1 MKLSRLIAL
10 LVLLLPLGA
19 HAAEADY
26 QALNSAAVKAHIL
39 PRYLALS
46 EAMGQFE
53 REAKGFCAGDRRNLA
68 SVRQSWLAAM
78 KAWQSIQ
85 HVRFGPIDLFN
96 RQQRF
101 AFWPDPRNV
110 AGRQMAELLAARD
123 RAQLAPDRLVTGSVA
138 VQGLSAAERLLWGD
152 DATKISGT
160 GEDAQFRCSY
170 LTSIAANLAGMAR
183 DTRAD
188 WAAPPRDYARSFIAS
203 SGEGI
208 MHVSPQ
214 DGTLDIFKS
223 LYTAIELVGDHKL
236 ARPLGPDWSKSK
248 PRLAEFWRSASS
260 GVAIAANLDAA
271 RDLYRTISP
280 FVKDR
285 ALDAELKR
293 RLDGIATLSLALGG
307 PLESVIADKT
317 RRPAAERLRADI
329 MQIKALLAERL
340 TQALG
345 IPLGF
350 NALDGD

>member
-1 MKLSRLIAL
+1 MLKRLL
-10 LVLLLPLGA
+10 TCLVVLLPVAA
-19 HAAEADY
+19 HAAEPDY
-26 QALNSAAVKAHIL
+26 KALNNAAVTKHIL

-46 EAMGQFE
+46 EAMTQFE
-53 REAKGFCAGDRRNLA
+53 REARGFCAGDRRNLA
-68 SVRQSWLAAM
+68 GVRQSWLSAM
-78 KAWQSIQ
+78 RTWQSIQ

-96 RQQRF
+96 RQQRL

-110 AGRQMAELLAARD
+110 AGRQIGEVLASRDKALLA
-123 RAQLAPDRLVTGSVA
+123 PERLVTGSVA

-152 DATKISGT
+152 DAAKISAA
-160 GEDAQFRCSY
+160 GEDAQFRCAY
-170 LTSIAANLAGMAR
+170 LTAIATNLATIAR
-183 DTRAD
+183 ETRND
-188 WAAPPRDYARSFIAS
+188 WAAPPRDYAKSFIAS

-223 LYTAIELVGDHKL
+223 LYAAVELVGDHKL
-236 ARPLGPDWSKSK
+236 ARPLGADWRKSK

-280 FVKDR
+280 FVTDR

-293 RLDGIATLSLALGG
+293 RLDGIATLALALGG

-329 MQIKALLAERL
+329 VQIKTLLAERL
-340 TQALG
+340 TAALG